1 MAVGFRRFGADMAG
15 IATRLWMCLVGWLM
29 LGLLLPFVGGAAG
42 SEEGSATATTSSG
55 ALPLD
60 ISAERI
66 DYFQEQEIYEAD
78 GSVVVNQGTLRLTA
92 DHMIIQAL
100 PGVLIATGH
109 VRLTDP
115 KADLASERLELNV
128 NTEAGVVTHGRVYLK
143 STNTSVEGH
152 LIQRFSEDHYR
163 VKEGR
168 FTNCDAQKGET
179 PAWRFEFKDLDLY
192 AGDNVKFAG
201 GWFCV
206 NDVPVIPIPTLT
218 YPLSKRHTGFLI
230 PTVGY
235 DNRFGVHI
243 KESFFW
249 AINPSQDLT
258 ISPFYYGNLGYGSDF
273 AYRYILDRKSR
284 GQWFVSALQQTE
296 LPSVSG
302 VSQTGQNADEA
313 RALITGTHTQQFTP
327 DLLLRVQANLVTDRN
342 YLQQLSNS
350 GVQRAL
356 PSSESNFLAT
366 QRLAFGNTYLLG
378 QYLQPLR
385 LGGMDTFQRLP
396 EIGYSLPNF
405 SLFNSPILLGT
416 DMNFVNFYREQGFTQ
431 NRIDVLPGLSTDVL
445 DFGHIVGL
453 TPQVKVREVYYTR
466 GVQNPES
473 QHRETFWAGLDATSK
488 LSRRFGT
495 SGDNT
500 LLHTI
505 EPSVMYEYVPPTNQS
520 QLTQIDQVD
529 DLPKKNLLTYAIR
542 SRLLEQVGSSSFN
555 WLDFTM
561 AQSYHVGAVQTRARD
576 FTPGASPLLGSIT
589 QPLQPATVA
598 IEGKKLSDLWMR
610 VVIGNTTPQF
620 TQAQLADA
628 AFGPGAG
635 AVPGQLPAINQY
647 LTIDAFFDPYRSSL
661 SQFNTNLRI
670 QQSNYWYLEVGQRF
684 THDGN
689 RVRRGDVWN
698 PISFNEVYAPTPEIQ
713 FATAGGAFR
722 TPWGWTVGAKGY
734 YDVKNGRSPEYDVV
748 ALYQNP
754 CKCWSLGLYYL
765 QFPDRQQYSFML
777 SLTGIGWTE
786 SFGTAV
792 VKSILSPLLIGERGL
807 PWAVPGGPYGRP
819 QSTMPQPEMGGN
831 GR

>member
-1 MAVGFRRFGADMAG
+1 VAVGFRRFGADMAG

>member
-1 MAVGFRRFGADMAG
+1 MAG

-29 LGLLLPFVGGAAG
+29 LGLLLPLVGGAAG
-42 SEEGSATATTSSG
+42 NGGGPATTTTSPG

-60 ISAERI
+60 ITAERI
-66 DYFQEQEIYEAD
+66 DYLQEQEIYEAD

-92 DHMIIQAL
+92 DHMTIQAL

-115 KADLASERLELNV
+115 KSDLASERLELNV
-128 NTEAGVVTHGRVYLK
+128 NTEAGVVTHGRVYLR

-168 FTNCDAQKGET
+168 FTNCDAQEGET
-179 PAWRFEFKDLDLY
+179 PAWRFKFKDLDLN
-192 AGDNVKFAG
+192 AGDNVALTG
-201 GWFCV
+201 GWLCV

-218 YPLSKRHTGFLI
+218 HPLSKRHSGFLV

-235 DNRFGVHI
+235 DTRFGMHL

-258 ISPFYYGNLGYGSDF
+258 ISPFYYSGLGYGSDL

-284 GQWFVSALQQTE
+284 GQWFVSALQKTE

-313 RALITGTHTQQFTP
+313 RALIRGTHTQQITP
-327 DLLLRVQANLVTDRN
+327 DLLLRVQANLVTDPN

-356 PSSESNFLAT
+356 PSSESNLVAT
-366 QRLAFGNTYLLG
+366 QRLGYGKAYLLG
-378 QYLQPLR
+378 QYLQPLQS
-385 LGGMDTFQRLP
+385 GGSDTFQRLP
-396 EIGYSLPNF
+396 EIGYSLPNH
-405 SLFNSPILLGT
+405 SLFNSPVLLGT
-416 DMNFVNFYREQGFTQ
+416 DMNFVNFYREQGFAQ

-453 TPQVKVREVYYTR
+453 TPQVKVRETYYTR
-466 GVQNPES
+466 GVNNPES
-473 QHRETFWAGLDATSK
+473 QHRETFWVSLDATSK
-488 LSRRFGT
+488 LSRRFRT
-495 SGDNT
+495 SEGNT

-505 EPSVMYEYVPPTNQS
+505 EPSVMYEYVPQTNQS

-529 DLPKKNLLTYAIR
+529 DLQKKNLLTYAIR
-542 SRLLEQVGSSSFN
+542 SRLLEQAGSSSFN

-561 AQSYHVGAVQTRARD
+561 AQSYHAGAVQTRARD
-576 FTPGASPLLGSIT
+576 FTPGASPLFGSIT

-598 IEGKKLSDLWMR
+598 IEGKKFSDLWMR
-610 VVIGNTTPQF
+610 VAIGNTTPQY
-620 TQAQLADA
+620 TQAQLAA
-628 AFGPGAG
+628 AASGLGLG
-635 AVPGQLPAINQY
+635 TGSSQVPATNQY
-647 LTIDAFFDPYRSSL
+647 MTIDAFFDPYRSSL
-661 SQFNTNLRI
+661 SQFNTNFRV

-684 THDGN
+684 SHDGN

-698 PISFNEVYAPTPEIQ
+698 PISFNEVYAPTSEIQ
-713 FATAGGAFR
+713 FLTAGGAFR

-734 YDVKNGRSPEYDVV
+734 YDVKTGKSPEYDVV

-792 VKSILSPLLIGERGL
+792 VRNILSPLLIGEKGL
-807 PWAVPGGPYGRP
+807 PWAVPGGPYGRA
-819 QSTMPQPEMGGN
+819 QSDMPQPEMGGGI